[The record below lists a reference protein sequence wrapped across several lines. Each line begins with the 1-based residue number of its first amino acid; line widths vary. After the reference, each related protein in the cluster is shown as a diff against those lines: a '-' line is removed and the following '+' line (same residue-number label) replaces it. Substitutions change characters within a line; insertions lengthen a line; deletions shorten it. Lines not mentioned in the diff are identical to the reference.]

1 MRLVP
6 TPRGEIILNIAG
18 RKCAMCLT
26 LGGLA
31 EMEAMFGCTTLP
43 DLTRRLAMLSADE
56 TMALVAILIRGG
68 GSNPDDFDLTTLSA
82 GEAARAMAE
91 VFRAALG

>member
-1 MRLVP
+1 CV
-6 TPRGEIILNIAG
+6 
-18 RKCAMCLT
+18 MCLT

-43 DLTRRLAMLSADE
+43 DLTRRLAAVSAVE
-56 TMALVAILIRGG
+56 TIDLVTILIRGG
-68 GSNPDDFDLTTLSA
+68 GSDPDDFDLANLSA
-82 GEAARAMAE
+82 GEASRAIAE